1 MMNQWLLKAVN
12 IINTDSQHLMDSKD
26 FISFADK
33 LPDGMILVSSQG
45 EILAI
50 NRKAVQLLKLTK
62 QQLNNQSLSLIS
74 DLAEQEIVA
83 RLKLCAG
90 SRTPTPLG
98 IKLSNQACLVT
109 DGFLFT
115 PAAASIPAQIILRL
129 EKAQPSLSKYQTL
142 TNEVEKHKKAL
153 KLLNQN
159 RDELSKHKFD
169 LERLVTERTKQFE
182 FHRTSIDEH
191 TIVSIT
197 DAKGLITYANK
208 KFEEISLYSAQELIG
223 RNHNILNS
231 GHHSHS
237 FFKEMWSTISSG
249 KTWHG
254 EICNRAK
261 GGGLYWVSTTIA
273 PKLDE
278 EGKPEQYI
286 SIRTDFTHLK
296 KLEADQKEIN
306 RLLVIEKE
314 QSEKEKRKA
323 DKANQAKTDFLSS
336 MSHELRTPLNAILG
350 FAQLLDYDTDCPLS
364 GDQKAKVSHIL
375 SSGEHLLNL
384 INDVL
389 ELSAIE
395 SNKLEVSIE
404 AIHVNKLLDDIKTLM
419 APIAGKANIQMNI
432 QLGACFDVQAD
443 HIKLKQALINLIN
456 NAIKYNKANGRVDIN
471 WMKTQQNT
479 VKLTVID
486 TGIGIPEKQKNKVFG
501 AFNRLGQ
508 ETSTIE
514 GTGIGL
520 VVTKNLVEAM
530 NGKIGFESTEGQGST
545 FWIELPLAEKQLLTN
560 DTVSPL
566 LEKEEK
572 REAEN
577 KKNKQ
582 VLYVEDNPTNRQLMK
597 AIFDR
602 KTHALTIAE
611 TGELGL
617 QIALEQNFDL
627 ILMDIHL
634 PGIDGKEVTKQ
645 LRKHEHYKNVPIV
658 ALSAAAMKHD
668 IQSAEGLFDDYLTK
682 PLHIPQLHKL
692 LRESL

>member
-1 MMNQWLLKAVN
+1 
-12 IINTDSQHLMDSKD
+12 MDSKD

-45 EILAI
+45 EILAV
-50 NRKAVQLLKLTK
+50 NRKAVQLLKQT
-62 QQLNNQSLSLIS
+62 QLQLKNQNLSLIS

-98 IKLSNQACLVT
+98 IKLSNQAYLVA

-129 EKAQPSLSKYQTL
+129 EKAQPSLAKFQTL
-142 TNEVEKHKKAL
+142 TDEVEKQEKEL
-153 KLLNQN
+153 KLLKQS
-159 RDELSKHKFD
+159 RDELSKQKFD
-169 LERLVTERTKQFE
+169 LERLVTERAKQFE
-182 FHRTSIDEH
+182 FHRTSLEEH

-261 GGGLYWVSTTIA
+261 DGSLYWVSTTIA

-314 QSEKEKRKA
+314 QSEKERKKA
-323 DKANQAKTDFLSS
+323 DKANQAKSEFLSS

-350 FAQLLDYDTDCPLS
+350 FGQLLDYDIDHPLT
-364 GDQKAKVSHIL
+364 GDQKEKVEHIL

-389 ELSAIE
+389 ELSTIE
-395 SNKLEVSIE
+395 ANKLEVSIE
-404 AIHVNKLLDDIKTLM
+404 PIPVSKLLAGIKTLM
-419 APIAGKANIQMNI
+419 TPIAMKANIQVNI
-432 QLGACFDVQAD
+432 ETDAFFDVQAD
-443 HIKLKQALINLIN
+443 YTRLKQALINLIN
-456 NAIKYNKANGRVDIN
+456 NAIKYNKQNGRVDVN
-471 WMKTQQNT
+471 WTNTKHNT
-479 VKLTVID
+479 VKLNVID
-486 TGIGIPEKQKNKVFG
+486 TGVGIPETEKSKAFG
-501 AFNRLGQ
+501 AFNRLGK

-520 VVTKNLVEAM
+520 FVTKSLVEMM
-530 NGKIGFESTEGQGST
+530 NGKIGFESIEGKGST
-545 FWIELPLAEKQLLTN
+545 FWIELPLVEKQLLTS
-560 DTVSPL
+560 DTVPAL
-566 LEKEEK
+566 LEKVEK
-572 REAEN
+572 QT
-577 KKNKQ
+577 NKQ
-582 VLYVEDNPTNRQLMK
+582 VLYIEDKETNRLLMG

-602 KTHALTIAE
+602 KTDVLTMVE

-617 QIALEQNFDL
+617 QAAFEKNFDL

-634 PGIDGKEVTKQ
+634 PGINGIEVTQQ
-645 LRKHEHYKNVPIV
+645 LRKHEYYENIPIL

-668 IQSAEGLFDDYLTK
+668 LQSAEGLFDDYITK
-682 PLHIPQLHKL
+682 PFSIPQLHKL
-692 LRESL
+692 LRKYLSVAKVAYSKKRS